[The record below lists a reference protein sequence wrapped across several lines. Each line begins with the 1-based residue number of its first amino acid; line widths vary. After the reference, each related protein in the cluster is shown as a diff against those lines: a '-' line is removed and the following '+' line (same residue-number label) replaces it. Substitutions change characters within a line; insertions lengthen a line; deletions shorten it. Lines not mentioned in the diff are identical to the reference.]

1 VGKKNRSSSEG
12 VAQNLRE
19 WPCSPSILAAFR
31 AQSQGGGAFCWLAYR
46 SCGRRQ
52 VNFERRAYGAYTLD
66 GNVAAVLLEDSV
78 DHRQAQS
85 SALSYALSGEKWLKD
100 TRLHLW
106 HHPGASAADD

>member
-1 VGKKNRSSSEG
+1 VGKKKSVKLRRSGTEFARVAVFTLDSGRFQSSIAG
-12 VAQNLRE
+12 
-19 WPCSPSILAAFR
+19 W
-31 AQSQGGGAFCWLAYR
+31 GAFCWLAYR